1 MSKKLVVGSNH
12 RSEGSARRVSPQ
24 GFENHS
30 GTASGKLDRWFKI
43 KKAEKAPK
51 IKLITKLTL
60 VSSDRNA
67 GFVNGQIVIK
77 SKKIIA

>member
-12 RSEGSARRVSPQ
+12 RSEGSARRASPQ

-30 GTASGKLDRWFKI
+30 GTASGKLDRWLKM
-43 KKAEKAPK
+43 KKTDKAPK
-51 IKLITKLTL
+51 IKLITELTL
-60 VSSDRNA
+60 VSIDRNA